1 MQGLIIKLQG
11 LIRFRQEETLII
23 FHLLYRPTVKPE
35 KVRSSETACE
45 VGLQAETWTFESHG
59 NRWIY
64 QVVDENEKENNFA
77 GLIRIKNNTMET
89 TYGKKSWPR
98 QGTLRDQYT
107 RHHQEYQSSPQ
118 PSTACQ

>member
-77 GLIRIKNNTMET
+77 GLIRLNEI
-89 TYGKKSWPR
+89 
-98 QGTLRDQYT
+98 
-107 RHHQEYQSSPQ
+107 
-118 PSTACQ
+118 